1 MKVDDAIDIFVAYSS
16 KEKEEFLARLMH
28 ELTVIARD
36 SYEVGEDGLTNPQRV
51 RRINEVQHCTSGFLY
66 ALLRS
71 NSQRYPDDVLVRIIL
86 EHPDD
91 RELERQLGKSF
102 ERLITNRLTSV

>member
-1 MKVDDAIDIFVAYSS
+1 
-16 KEKEEFLARLMH
+16 MH

-66 ALLRS
+66 ALLRN
-71 NSQRYPDDVLVRIIL
+71 NSQRYPDNVLV
-86 EHPDD
+86 E
-91 RELERQLGKSF
+91 SF
-102 ERLITNRLTSV
+102 WNIQMTGSLSAS